1 MPNLKKPQHTHNKL
15 VEVFYFSKLDDL
27 CTVKTVLDLGNK
39 IFGEWGLEFWM
50 LVPNDKEGYFNLQ
63 GTVPIGSGEW
73 VVGNQLEKLTIY

>member
-1 MPNLKKPQHTHNKL
+1 MSSDAQARSGAKSGYIPGDGTT
-15 VEVFYFSKLDDL
+15 DA
-27 CTVKTVLDLGNK
+27 VLDLGNK